1 MVETVLEVHNLVK
14 DYGSFR
20 AVDNLSFSLPKGKIV
35 GFLGPNGAGKT
46 TTIQIL
52 LGITSA
58 TSGKISYFGKD
69 FIKNRSDCLQRINFS
84 SAFNDLLGR
93 ITVYENLVV
102 FAHLYGLKNPKKKI
116 YELLDHFEITSIAH
130 IKYLDLS
137 TGQKTRVNFAKALIN
152 DPEILLMDEP
162 TASLDPDIADKTLS
176 MIEDLKKS
184 RELSILYTSHNMDEI
199 TRICDEVIILDHGRI
214 VAQDTPLGLTKMIPT
229 AQVRLTFDNTKK
241 VVEEYLDKHEFTYE
255 FESAHSVL
263 IDTEEKLIP
272 KLIFG
277 ISKTDIWIT
286 DIDVIKSSLEDV
298 FLHIARRKK
307 T

>member
-116 YELLDHFEITSIAH
+116 YELLDHFEI
-130 IKYLDLS
+130 K
-137 TGQKTRVNFAKALIN
+137 
-152 DPEILLMDEP
+152 
-162 TASLDPDIADKTLS
+162 
-176 MIEDLKKS
+176 
-184 RELSILYTSHNMDEI
+184 
-199 TRICDEVIILDHGRI
+199 
-214 VAQDTPLGLTKMIPT
+214 
-229 AQVRLTFDNTKK
+229 
-241 VVEEYLDKHEFTYE
+241 
-255 FESAHSVL
+255 
-263 IDTEEKLIP
+263 
-272 KLIFG
+272 
-277 ISKTDIWIT
+277 
-286 DIDVIKSSLEDV
+286 
-298 FLHIARRKK
+298 
-307 T
+307 